1 MTVSFQFAHPW
12 FLLLLLLLPVMA
24 WWKGRRGQPLA
35 LRLPSIDDAV
45 KVGARSH
52 SRAGAWLFLLSLLSV
67 ALLVV
72 ALARPRRV
80 RGTSDVESQGIDII
94 LTIDVSG
101 SMEALDFKLQG
112 KQANRLEVVKD
123 VVAKFVVQR
132 PDDRIGMV
140 AFAGRPYLAAPL
152 TNDEDWIAKRLQDVK
167 IGQVEDGTAIGSA
180 IVSSVDH
187 LRDSE
192 AKSKIVILLTDGV
205 NTSGSIN
212 PLTATEAAKA
222 LGIKIYTIGS
232 GTNGEA
238 PYPVRTMYGTQ
249 MQRLKV
255 EIDEKTLGEIAEK
268 TGGTYFRATDT
279 DSLENIYE
287 VINQL
292 ETTAR
297 KEKKFEDYDE
307 WFAVALWP
315 GLGLLLIEW
324 LLRHTRYRRLP

>member
-1 MTVSFQFAHPW
+1 MSVSYQFAYPW
-12 FLLLLLLLPVMA
+12 FLLLLLLLPVLA
-24 WWKGRRGQPLA
+24 WWKGKHGPAVA

-45 KVGARSH
+45 KVGARS
-52 SRAGAWLFLLSLLSV
+52 RASAGRFLTTLGLLAFSLLV
-67 ALLVV
+67 I
-72 ALARPRRV
+72 ALARPRKV
-80 RGTSDVESQGIDII
+80 KGTSDLQTNGIDII

-101 SMEALDFKLQG
+101 SMEALDFKLHG

-152 TNDEDWIAKRLQDVK
+152 THDQAWIATRLQDVQ

-187 LRDSE
+187 LRDSD
-192 AKSKIVILLTDGV
+192 AKSKVIILLTDGV

-222 LGIKIYTIGS
+222 LGVKIYTIGA

-238 PYPVRTMYGTQ
+238 PYPVRSMFGTQ
-249 MQRLKV
+249 MQMIKV
-255 EIDEKTLGEIAEK
+255 EIDEKTLGEIASM
-268 TGGTYFRATDT
+268 TGGKYFRATDA
-279 DSLENIYE
+279 DSLGDIYAT
-287 VINQL
+287 INQL
-292 ETTAR
+292 ETTPR
-297 KEKKFEDYDE
+297 QEKKYEDYDE
-307 WFAVALWP
+307 WFAIALWP
-315 GLGLLLIEW
+315 GLGLLLLEW
-324 LLRHTRYRRLP
+324 ILRHTRFRRLP

>member
-1 MTVSFQFAHPW
+1 
-12 FLLLLLLLPVMA
+12 
-24 WWKGRRGQPLA
+24 
-35 LRLPSIDDAV
+35 
-45 KVGARSH
+45 
-52 SRAGAWLFLLSLLSV
+52 
-67 ALLVV
+67 
-72 ALARPRRV
+72 
-80 RGTSDVESQGIDII
+80 
-94 LTIDVSG
+94 
-101 SMEALDFKLQG
+101 
-112 KQANRLEVVKD
+112 
-123 VVAKFVVQR
+123 
-132 PDDRIGMV
+132 
-140 AFAGRPYLAAPL
+140 
-152 TNDEDWIAKRLQDVK
+152 
-167 IGQVEDGTAIGSA
+167 VEDGTAIGSA

-222 LGIKIYTIGS
+222 LGIKIYTIGA

-238 PYPVRTMYGTQ
+238 PYPVRTMFGTQ
-249 MQRLKV
+249 TQMVKV

-268 TGGTYFRATDT
+268 TGGKYFRATDT
-279 DSLENIYE
+279 DSLEKIYE

-297 KEKKFEDYDE
+297 KEKKYEDYDE

-315 GLGLLLIEW
+315 GMGLLLIEW

>member
-1 MTVSFQFAHPW
+1 MTTSFQFAHPW

-24 WWKGRRGQPLA
+24 FWKGRRGQPLA

-45 KVGARSH
+45 QVGARSH
-52 SRAGAWLFLLSLLSV
+52 SRVGAWLAALGLLSF
-67 ALLVV
+67 ALLVI
-72 ALARPRRV
+72 ALARPRLV
-80 RGTSDVESQGIDII
+80 KGSTDIESNGIDII
-94 LTIDVSG
+94 LTLDVSG
-101 SMEALDFKLQG
+101 SMEAMDFTLNG
-112 KQANRLEVVKD
+112 KQSNRLEVVKD

-152 TNDEDWIAKRLQDVK
+152 TNDQEWIAKRLQDVR

-187 LRDSE
+187 LRDSD
-192 AKSKIVILLTDGV
+192 AKSKVVILLTDGV

-212 PLTATEAAKA
+212 PLTASEAAKA
-222 LGIKIYTIGS
+222 LGIKVYTIGA

-238 PYPVRTMYGTQ
+238 PYPVRGFLGTQ
-249 MQRLKV
+249 MQMVKV
-255 EIDEKTLGEIAEK
+255 EIDEKTLGAIADA
-268 TGGTYFRATDT
+268 TGGKYFRATDT
-279 DSLENIYE
+279 DSLEKIYE

-292 ETTAR
+292 ETTSR
-297 KEKKFEDYDE
+297 KEKKYEDYDD

>member
-1 MTVSFQFAHPW
+1 MTTSFQFAHPW

-24 WWKGRRGQPLA
+24 FWKGRRGQPLA

-45 KVGARSH
+45 QVGARSH
-52 SRAGAWLFLLSLLSV
+52 SRAGAWLAALGLLSF
-67 ALLVV
+67 ALLVI
-72 ALARPRRV
+72 ALARPRLV
-80 RGTSDVESQGIDII
+80 KGTTDIESNGIDII
-94 LTIDVSG
+94 LALDVSG
-101 SMEALDFKLQG
+101 SMEAMDFTLNG
-112 KQANRLEVVKD
+112 KQSNRLEVVKD

-132 PDDRIGMV
+132 LDDRIGMV

-152 TNDEDWIAKRLQDVK
+152 TNDQEWIAKRLQDVR

-187 LRDSE
+187 LRDSD
-192 AKSKIVILLTDGV
+192 AKSKVVILLTDGV

-212 PLTATEAAKA
+212 PLTASEAAKA
-222 LGIKIYTIGS
+222 LGIKVYTIGA

-238 PYPVRTMYGTQ
+238 PYPVRGFFGTQ
-249 MQRLKV
+249 MQMVKV
-255 EIDEKTLGEIAEK
+255 EIDEKTLGAIADA
-268 TGGTYFRATDT
+268 TGGKYFRATDT
-279 DSLENIYE
+279 DSLEKIYE

-292 ETTAR
+292 ETTSR
-297 KEKKFEDYDE
+297 KEKKYEDYDE
-307 WFAVALWP
+307 WFAIALWP

>member
-24 WWKGRRGQPLA
+24 WWKGRRGQSLA

-52 SRAGAWLFLLSLLSV
+52 SRAGAWLLLLSLLSF

-101 SMEALDFKLQG
+101 SMEAMDFKLEG

-152 TNDEDWIAKRLQDVK
+152 TNDEEWIAKRLQDVK

-187 LRDSE
+187 LRESE
-192 AKSKIVILLTDGV
+192 AKSKVVILLTDGV

-222 LGIKIYTIGS
+222 LGIKIYTIGA

-238 PYPVRTMYGTQ
+238 PYPVRTMFGTQ
-249 MQRLKV
+249 MQMVKV

-268 TGGTYFRATDT
+268 TGGKYFRATDT

-292 ETTAR
+292 ETTSR
-297 KEKKFEDYDE
+297 KEKKYEDYDE

>member
-1 MTVSFQFAHPW
+1 MTTSFQFAHPW

-24 WWKGRRGQPLA
+24 FWKGRRGQPLA

-45 KVGARSH
+45 QVGARSH
-52 SRAGAWLFLLSLLSV
+52 SREGAWLAALGLLSF
-67 ALLVV
+67 ALLVI
-72 ALARPRRV
+72 ALARPRLV
-80 RGTSDVESQGIDII
+80 KGTTDIESNGIDII
-94 LTIDVSG
+94 LALDVSG
-101 SMEALDFKLQG
+101 SMEAMDFTLNG
-112 KQANRLEVVKD
+112 KQSNRLEVVKD

-132 PDDRIGMV
+132 LDDRIGMV

-152 TNDEDWIAKRLQDVK
+152 TNDQEWIAKRLQDVR

-187 LRDSE
+187 LRDSD
-192 AKSKIVILLTDGV
+192 AKSKVVILLTDGV

-212 PLTATEAAKA
+212 PLTASEAAKA
-222 LGIKIYTIGS
+222 LGIKVYTIGA

-238 PYPVRTMYGTQ
+238 PYPVRGFFGTQ
-249 MQRLKV
+249 MQMVKV
-255 EIDEKTLGEIAEK
+255 EIDEKTLGAIADA
-268 TGGTYFRATDT
+268 TGGKYFRATDT
-279 DSLENIYE
+279 DSLEKIYE

-292 ETTAR
+292 ETTSR
-297 KEKKFEDYDE
+297 KEKKYEDYDE
-307 WFAVALWP
+307 WFAIALWP

>member
-12 FLLLLLLLPVMA
+12 FLLLLLLLPLMA

-45 KVGARSH
+45 QVGARSH
-52 SRAGAWLFLLSLLSV
+52 SRAGAWLFLLSLLSL

-80 RGTSDVESQGIDII
+80 KGTSDVESQGIDII

-112 KQANRLEVVKD
+112 KEANRLEVVKD

-152 TNDEDWIAKRLQDVK
+152 THDEGWIAKRLQNVK

-222 LGIKIYTIGS
+222 LGIKIYTIGA

-238 PYPVRTMYGTQ
+238 PYPVRTMFGTQ
-249 MQRLKV
+249 TQMVKV

-268 TGGTYFRATDT
+268 TGGKYFRATDT
-279 DSLENIYE
+279 DSLEKIYE

-297 KEKKFEDYDE
+297 KEKKYEDYDE